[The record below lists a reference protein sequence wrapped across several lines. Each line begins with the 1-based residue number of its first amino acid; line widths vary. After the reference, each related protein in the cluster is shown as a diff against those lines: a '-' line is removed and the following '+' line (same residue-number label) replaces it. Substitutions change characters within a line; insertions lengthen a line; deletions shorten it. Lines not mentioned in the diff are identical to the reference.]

1 MRNVEAK
8 DGDHA
13 VSSWQVAL
21 SYITWTIIHLLK
33 R

>member
-13 VSSWQVAL
+13 VSSWQEAL
-21 SYITWTIIHLLK
+21 SYIIQTIIQPL
-33 R
+33 